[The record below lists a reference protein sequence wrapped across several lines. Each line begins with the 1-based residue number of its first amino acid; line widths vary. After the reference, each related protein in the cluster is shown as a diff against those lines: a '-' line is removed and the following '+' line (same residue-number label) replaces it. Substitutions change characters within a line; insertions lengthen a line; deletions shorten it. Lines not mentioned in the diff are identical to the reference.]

1 MFFYQ
6 HSKKYKNLGPTLPN
20 HSGLARTDY
29 LCFGYFAEVKI
40 MKYRDYLLS
49 LSLLCLY
56 TISGPLVS
64 QESDD
69 EAGNETQTIAEITEN
84 SDRHEGLF
92 TIYRDRE
99 TGKTYLELGTEQLD
113 REYIYIA
120 VSIDGV
126 VQGGHFRGNYRD
138 NRIVSIARHFDR
150 IEFRS
155 ENTAFYFNPDSPL
168 SRAANANISSA
179 LLTSESILAEDGE
192 NGLILIDADNIFVNE
207 TLNQIKPSPDP
218 DGSPGERF
226 TLGDLSDDK
235 SKITDIRNYPLNT
248 DVQVEYVYENPSPT
262 VSGGSDITDS
272 RYVSIYVQHSL
283 IALPENDYQPRLTD
297 HRMGYFAQQ
306 VTDLTDD
313 SSTPYRDLVERW
325 HLVKRD
331 PDAAISEPV
340 EPITWWIEN
349 TTPHEFR
356 DAIREGVLAWN
367 KSFEKIGFRNALRVR
382 VQPDNAGW
390 DAVDIRYNVLRWAS
404 SPNPP
409 FSGYGPSFTNPRTGQ
424 ILGSDIMLEY
434 AGVIR
439 RLRYQQIL
447 DDLEDPGSKL
457 PATDLS
463 LQHRYCS
470 FGYDMQLSQIF
481 GRFAIN
487 AQNLDTALETQVVEE
502 FLIDLVLHEVGHT
515 LGFAHNFA
523 SSHLLTL
530 DEAFDSD
537 TVNRVGL
544 YASVMDYTDI
554 HIAPPGREH
563 TNFFTTQ
570 PGPYD
575 DWVVD
580 YSYSIALD
588 EEPAEAERLMT
599 IAARSTEPA
608 LLFGTD
614 DHVMTRAGWAMDP
627 RVLWYDMTS
636 DPVGYADE
644 RLALIEN
651 LLSLAREKNSIEG
664 ESYHELR
671 DAYIVML
678 AQIARSVTVLSR
690 QIGGVYINR
699 SVVGQAGAKTPFA
712 PVSLEQQQRAMAGL
726 ATHLFAPE
734 AFSASEDLYSHL
746 QEQRRLWNFWGE
758 TEDPKVHEWLLALQ
772 RGVLSHL
779 LHPTVMTR
787 ITDSRLYG
795 NEYPLAEVMADL
807 TDAIFTADLR
817 DEVNTFRQNLQLEY
831 VSRLTAIVTGDDYD
845 FPSQSIALYH
855 LRLIEDMMDGRRRGN
870 TETRAHRNHI
880 LYVIQRNPENNT

>member
-1 MFFYQ
+1 MNYRDFLF
-6 HSKKYKNLGPTLPN
+6 NALL
-20 HSGLARTDY
+20 
-29 LCFGYFAEVKI
+29 LCFFNA
-40 MKYRDYLLS
+40 
-49 LSLLCLY
+49 
-56 TISGPLVS
+56 SGPLIA
-64 QESDD
+64 QESDE
-69 EAGNETQTIAEITEN
+69 EAEDETQTIAEITEN

-92 TIYRDRE
+92 TLYRDRE
-99 TGKTYLELGTEQLD
+99 TGKTYLELAANQLD

-120 VSIDGV
+120 VSTDGV

-138 NRIVSIARHFDR
+138 NRVVSVTRHFDR
-150 IEFRS
+150 IELRS

-168 SRAANANISSA
+168 SRAADANISSA
-179 LLTSESILAEDGE
+179 LLASETILAEDEE
-192 NGLILIDADNIFVNE
+192 NGRILIDADNLFVSE

-218 DGSPGERF
+218 DDSPGDRF
-226 TLGDLSDDK
+226 SLGDLSDDK
-235 SKITDIRNYPLNT
+235 SKITAIRNYPLNT
-248 DVQVEYVYENPSPT
+248 DVHVEYVYEDPAPT
-262 VSGGSDITDS
+262 VRGGSDITDS
-272 RYVSIYVQHSL
+272 RYVSIYVQHSF
-283 IALPENDYQPRLTD
+283 IEVPENDYAVRLTD
-297 HRMGYFAQQ
+297 HRMGYFAEE

-313 SSTPYRDLVERW
+313 SPTPYRDLIQRW
-325 HLVKRD
+325 HLVKRN
-331 PDAAISEPV
+331 PEAALSEPV

-356 DAIREGVLAWN
+356 DAIKEGVLAWN
-367 KSFEKIGFRNALRVR
+367 QSFEKIGFRNALTVQ
-382 VQPDNAGW
+382 VQPDDADW
-390 DAVDIRYNVLRWAS
+390 DAGDIRYNVLRWAS

-447 DDLEDPGSKL
+447 DDLEDPGSAL
-457 PATDLS
+457 PAGS
-463 LQHRYCS
+463 IALQRGYCS

-487 AQNLDTALETQVVEE
+487 AQNLDAALEEQVTEE
-502 FLIDLVLHEVGHT
+502 YLIDLVMHEVGHT

-523 SSHLLTL
+523 SSQMLTL
-530 DEAFDSD
+530 EESFDSD
-537 TVNRVGL
+537 AVERAGL

-554 HIAPPGREH
+554 HIATLGREH
-563 TNFFTTQ
+563 TQFFTTQ

-575 DWVVD
+575 DWVVN
-580 YSYSIALD
+580 YSYSLGLD
-588 EEPAEAERLMT
+588 DARAENDRLVA

-627 RVLWYDMTS
+627 RILWYDMTS

-644 RLALIEN
+644 RLALISN
-651 LLSLAREKNSIEG
+651 LLDLAREKNATEG

-671 DAYIVML
+671 DAYVVML

-699 SVVGQAGAKTPFA
+699 SVVGQAGASTPFA

-726 ATHLFAPE
+726 ALHLFAPD
-734 AFSASEDLYSHL
+734 ALSASADLYSHL

-772 RGVLSHL
+772 RGVLAHL

-787 ITDSRLYG
+787 ITDARLYG
-795 NEYPLAEVMADL
+795 NEYPLADVMADL
-807 TDAIFTADLR
+807 TDAIFSADLR
-817 DEVNTFRQNLQLEY
+817 GDVNTFRQNLQLEY
-831 VSRLTAIVTGDDYD
+831 TYRD
-845 FPSQSIALYH
+845 
-855 LRLIEDMMDGRRRGN
+855 
-870 TETRAHRNHI
+870 
-880 LYVIQRNPENNT
+880 